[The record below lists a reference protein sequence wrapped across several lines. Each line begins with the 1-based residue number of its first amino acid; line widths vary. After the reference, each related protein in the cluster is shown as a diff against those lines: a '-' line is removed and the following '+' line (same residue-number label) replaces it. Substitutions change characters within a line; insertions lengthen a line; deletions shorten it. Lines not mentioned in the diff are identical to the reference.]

1 VSEAIDLPAK
11 PGDRVCAYGRTGRII
26 RLKTKWKQA
35 GADVIFDGKQ
45 FTEWYPLSALTLKQR

>member
-1 VSEAIDLPAK
+1 VK

-26 RLKTKWKQA
+26 KLKTKWKQA

-45 FTEWYPLSALTLKQR
+45 FTEWYPLDALESLA